1 MAPLVPRL
9 APGPPHLRKHLCT
22 PLTAPLQMRAAE
34 IFSKQASRA
43 ANTDWSAEGR
53 AAARAA
59 EAEAVAA
66 ARQKVA
72 PPLTAATLRSLP
84 PRVPPPN
91 GLSSRDTSACGLLS
105 ALPRGA
111 RGGMDAAVSAR
122 GSPPAALGL
131 ERALSPA
138 SHRCNGACVAAR
150 SLRCRTP
157 PALAATCDH
166 MLPPRPPRPRG
177 GTPRR
182 TRRRAERARI
192 DSAARGAGAPPGLPG
207 RPAGRPAGR
216 PVGRRPLL
224 LPRCASWVWATS
236 RRTRSLRS
244 RCIGPA
250 RRRRLGSA
258 AATQPRA
265 CVDTGR
271 STQAAAR
278 PARPARPGRASVG
291 QAGVG
296 PALPVSDTAPGLLG
310 LLGLGLLAWG
320 LLAQG
325 ARS

>member
-66 ARQKVA
+66 ACPKVA

-111 RGGMDAAVSAR
+111 RGGMDAAVSAQ
-122 GSPPAALGL
+122 GSPPAVLGL
-131 ERALSPA
+131 ELALSPA
-138 SHRCNGACVAAR
+138 THRCKGACVAAR

-182 TRRRAERARI
+182 TRRRAERART
-192 DSAARGAGAPPGLPG
+192 DSAARGAARGAGAPPG
-207 RPAGRPAGR
+207 RPGRPAGR
-216 PVGRRPLL
+216 PVGRRPHV

-236 RRTRSLRS
+236 RRTRLLRT

-271 STQAAAR
+271 STQA
-278 PARPARPGRASVG
+278 PARPAGPGRASVG

-310 LLGLGLLAWG
+310 LLGLRLLAWG

-325 ARS
+325 TRS